1 MDKELLWEKTCALVK
16 PEMSSVSY
24 QTWIEQG
31 LKPVDIRDEVLYA
44 QASSD
49 FVYSF
54 VEKHWGELLGDALS
68 RAAQQPMKLKLLT
81 RKQAQD
87 RAEQENVP
95 QNRSARPSSLIPGY
109 TFDSFVV
116 GNSNSFAHAACLAVA
131 EAPADA
137 YNPLFLYGGV
147 GLGKTHLMHAIGHYI
162 LEKNPDMQVRYVTTE
177 AFTNELIT
185 AIQQKK
191 TAEFREKY
199 RQCDLLLV
207 DDVQFLAR
215 RESTQEEFFHTFN
228 ALHAAGKQI
237 VLSSDKPPRE
247 IQKLEERLSSR
258 FEWGL
263 IADIQKP
270 DYETRVA
277 ILQRKAADELMD
289 VAPGVLEMIASRVD
303 SNIRELEGC
312 LKRLSAYAM
321 LTGRPIDQSLAED
334 ALREIFQRA
343 QPRQLTCQDVMD
355 TVARYYSITAE
366 DLKSPRRSR
375 QISVPRQIAMYLCRE
390 VANVSFPRIGDAFQR
405 DHSTIQHGC
414 DKIAEDMK
422 TSASLTSLISD
433 LTRQLR
439 ES

>member
-1 MDKELLWEKTCALVK
+1 MNKCKFCMPRKYSGGLYKYWTDVSVDELIKAGVRVYWHVNMYAVDRWRCEDVEEPKWKLARNQKEMDEL
-16 PEMSSVSY
+16 
-24 QTWIEQG
+24 
-31 LKPVDIRDEVLYA
+31 DYA
-44 QASSD
+44 I
-49 FVYSF
+49 
-54 VEKHWGELLGDALS
+54 VEKD
-68 RAAQQPMKLKLLT
+68 
-81 RKQAQD
+81 
-87 RAEQENVP
+87 
-95 QNRSARPSSLIPGY
+95 
-109 TFDSFVV
+109 
-116 GNSNSFAHAACLAVA
+116 
-131 EAPADA
+131 
-137 YNPLFLYGGV
+137 
-147 GLGKTHLMHAIGHYI
+147 GKFYDCRVMIYFNI
-162 LEKNPDMQVRYVTTE
+162 K
-177 AFTNELIT
+177 
-185 AIQQKK
+185 
-191 TAEFREKY
+191 
-199 RQCDLLLV
+199 
-207 DDVQFLAR
+207 DDQLW
-215 RESTQEEFFHTFN
+215 
-228 ALHAAGKQI
+228 K
-237 VLSSDKPPRE
+237 E

-289 VAPGVLEMIASRVD
+289 VGPGVLEMIASRVD

-321 LTGRPIDQSLAED
+321 LTGRPIDRPLAED

-355 TVARYYSITAE
+355 TVARYYSITSD

-375 QISVPRQIAMYLCRE
+375 EISVPRQIAMYLCRE
-390 VANVSFPRIGDAFQR
+390 VANVSFPRIGDAFRR

-439 ES
+439 ET